1 MGELYRVGYSVTL
14 ATTPV
19 IPASLI
25 RAVKITS
32 EIFIFSEF
40 FNFVALIFF
49 YRRQV
54 TCWPCE
60 LRCELGIENQGQCMC
75 SAGILAG
82 SIRIPSQFLFSKELV
97 ERGCSHY
104 SSLSPVTTAWCVC

>member
-14 ATTPV
+14 AATPV

-40 FNFVALIFF
+40 INFVALIFF
-49 YRRQV
+49 YLRQV
-54 TCWPCE
+54 TCWPC
-60 LRCELGIENQGQCMC
+60 CELGIENQGPCMC
-75 SAGILAG
+75 SAGILAV
-82 SIRIPSQFLFSKELV
+82 SIRIPSQFRKELV
-97 ERGCSHY
+97 ERGCSRY